1 MHVIGGGGYMHV
13 CANKVPSHGKQSFS
27 KNSTLLTLLYML
39 TRENVKFFEKQYP
52 INFTIYAH

>member
-27 KNSTLLTLLYML
+27 KNSTLLTLLYTL
-39 TRENVKFFEKQYP
+39 TRENTLRES
-52 INFTIYAH
+52 ALERRL